1 MQRRAVL
8 AEAAVLVQDTC
19 PQMQQFIERLATK
32 HQVDLSIAG
41 VRLWLALPGTP
52 ERLLIA
58 GLSDQRV
65 GVTHCVAD
73 ADEQLAC
80 DTDLVFLVAEAGWQP
95 VELLHT
101 AAVWAV
107 YVKVMVTTGGVQI
120 FDEAGEISLPR
131 FAEYWASTLEQRRW
145 LSHSQRLYV

>member
-8 AEAAVLVQDTC
+8 KEAAVLAQDTC
-19 PQMQQFIERLATK
+19 PPMQQCIERLASK
-32 HQVDLSIAG
+32 HQVDLSVAG
-41 VRLWLALPGTP
+41 VRLWLALPDTP

-58 GLSDQRV
+58 GLSGQRV

-95 VELLHT
+95 LELLHT
-101 AAVWAV
+101 DAVWAA
-107 YVKVMVTTGGVQI
+107 YVQ
-120 FDEAGEISLPR
+120 
-131 FAEYWASTLEQRRW
+131 
-145 LSHSQRLYV
+145 

>member
-8 AEAAVLVQDTC
+8 AEAALLAQDTC
-19 PQMQQFIERLATK
+19 PQMQQFIERLTSK
-32 HQVDLSIAG
+32 HQVDLSIAD
-41 VRLWLALPGTP
+41 VRLWLALPDTT

-58 GLSDQRV
+58 SLTGQRISI
-65 GVTHCVAD
+65 THCIAD

-95 VELLHT
+95 IELLHT
-101 AAVWAV
+101 EAVWAAYRETV
-107 YVKVMVTTGGVQI
+107 AATGGVQV

-131 FAEYWASTLEQRRW
+131 FAEYWASTLEQQRW
-145 LSHSQRLYV
+145 LDRS